1 MIYGAYGYTGR
12 LVAEEAV
19 RRGHRPILAGR
30 SEAKLA
36 PVAKALDLDW
46 VAVSLEEPRKLE
58 QALAGLDLVYHAAGP
73 FIYTSEPMV
82 HACLATGTSY
92 VDITGELPVFRH
104 TFSHDQEALQ
114 QGVALISGLGFDV
127 IPTDCLAEYV
137 AQQVPNAVELE
148 TAIAAL
154 GQSSAGTTK
163 TMLEMLPRGLLVRRE
178 GRLVPQSWGQGTKR
192 VRFPHRTLTVAPI
205 PWGDLETAFQ
215 TTGIP
220 NITSY
225 LALPP
230 LLTRLMAWMAPLGA
244 RVVKILPIR
253 RLLQKLVDK
262 TVEGPDAETR
272 QSQRSYVWARA
283 TDETGRE
290 AQAWLATVETYQ
302 FTVVAGVR
310 AVEQLLARRPKGAL
324 TPALALGADFV
335 LEIEKT
341 RRLDSLP

>member
-36 PVAKALDLDW
+36 PVAEALDLDW

-73 FIYTSEPMV
+73 FIHTSEPMV

-92 VDITGELPVFRH
+92 VDITGELCVFRH

-148 TAIAAL
+148 TAVAAL

-163 TMLEMLPRGLLVRRE
+163 TMLEMLPRGLLVRRQ

-192 VRFPHRTLTVAPI
+192 VRFPHRMLTVAPI

-230 LLTRLMAWMAPLGA
+230 LMIRLMAWMAPLGA
-244 RVVKILPIR
+244 RAVKILPIR

-262 TVEGPDAETR
+262 TVEGPDVETR

-283 TDETGRE
+283 IDETGRE
-290 AQAWLATVETYQ
+290 AQAWLATLETYQ

-310 AVEQLLARRPKGAL
+310 AVELLLARRPKGAL